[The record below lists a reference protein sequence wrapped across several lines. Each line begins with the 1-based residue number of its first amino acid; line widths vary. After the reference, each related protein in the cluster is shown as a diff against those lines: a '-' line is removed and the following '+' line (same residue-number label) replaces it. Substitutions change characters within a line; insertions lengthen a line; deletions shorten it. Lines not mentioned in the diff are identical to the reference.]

1 MSPSIQHHSRWPRH
15 PLNPSF
21 RHHSILS
28 FLHSALDVRGNGSS
42 KRWNTHN
49 TITTWIPANIFYPPP
64 PRASLYSNQLF
75 EKFIASRAPLLLA
88 NAYPP
93 MTIGYWMWLLFF
105 SFLMHTS
112 LTSNNCLTHSSI
124 KILGVRSL
132 GSLYGANSDPY
143 SQITVKSSPKNQ
155 SPFLLSRVKQ
165 VSQYFGVGSHAST
178 GASLLFM
185 QRVFSFGK

>member
-1 MSPSIQHHSRWPRH
+1 MLGEMDLANDEIPTTPSLPGFQLIY
-15 PLNPSF
+15 
-21 RHHSILS
+21 
-28 FLHSALDVRGNGSS
+28 SS
-42 KRWNTHN
+42 
-49 TITTWIPANIFYPPP
+49 PPP